1 MRPKFFDTDA
11 VIAKALPLILA
22 AGIRR
27 HLGAYGSGAYQNK
40 CNSEGDIDVLK
51 VDGF

>member
-1 MRPKFFDTDA
+1 MAKVDTSYVVDSQKI
-11 VIAKALPLILA
+11 VKMYVA
-22 AGIRR
+22 ASN
-27 HLGAYGSGAYQNK
+27 ASGAYQNK

>member
-1 MRPKFFDTDA
+1 MTKPRDPIYP
-11 VIAKALPLILA
+11 IAIQ
-22 AGIRR
+22 
-27 HLGAYGSGAYQNK
+27 GAYQNK